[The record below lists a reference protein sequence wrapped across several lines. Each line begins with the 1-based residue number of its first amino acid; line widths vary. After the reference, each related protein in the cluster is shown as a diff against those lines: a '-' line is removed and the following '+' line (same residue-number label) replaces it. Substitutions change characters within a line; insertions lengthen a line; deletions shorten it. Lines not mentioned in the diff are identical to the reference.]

1 MKRIMYLCSH
11 QILKPTFIM
20 LTNQQ
25 CVRVLLCVLL
35 CMLAATTNMYAKTKT
50 QQKGKASYYSRRTNG
65 HRTSSGE
72 RMNND
77 SLVCAHRTH
86 PFGTKLL
93 VRNPANGKEVV
104 VRVIDRGPFTRG
116 RIIDLSYEAARRIGM
131 LSAGVAMV
139 EVSVYDDTPVPFKP
153 KDISS
158 TVPELELEMNDGGNA
173 MNPAWKRL
181 HEQKEAEKAHAS
193 KNTEKGE
200 SHAGKAAQKAA
211 AKTEKKTTADKA
223 TQNKNTEKVE
233 SHTVKATPKAA
244 AKTEKKIRGNKAT
257 QNKETKQTASDR

>member
-1 MKRIMYLCSH
+1 
-11 QILKPTFIM
+11 M
-20 LTNQQ
+20 LTNRQ

-35 CMLAATTNMYAKTKT
+35 CMLAATTNMYAQTKT

-116 RIIDLSYEAARRIGM
+116 RIIDLSYEAASRIGM
-131 LSAGVAMV
+131 LSSGVAMV
-139 EVSVYDDTPVPFKP
+139 EVSVYDDTQVPFKP

-158 TVPELELEMNDGGNA
+158 TVPELELEMNDA
-173 MNPAWKRL
+173 P
-181 HEQKEAEKAHAS
+181 

-200 SHAGKAAQKAA
+200 GHTGKAAHKAA

-233 SHTVKATPKAA
+233 SHAVKATPKAA
-244 AKTEKKIRGNKAT
+244 AKNNKKITGNKAT
-257 QNKETKQTASDR
+257 QNKRQNKQQVTDEGIH